1 MSDYGSD
8 WEQEL
13 KKKVPPATTAPFG
26 DEARAQKEQQQIE
39 KAAGEHKRDVAIRN
53 IIGLGMNVL
62 VGVIFVIII
71 VAVGT
76 LGYHLLVPIKY
87 HWLDSGELQ
96 NVKDFVLS
104 GTIVG
109 LGTRYFWQY
118 LEAKQK

>member
-1 MSDYGSD
+1 M
-8 WEQEL
+8 
-13 KKKVPPATTAPFG
+13 
-26 DEARAQKEQQQIE
+26 
-39 KAAGEHKRDVAIRN
+39 AIRS
-53 IIGLGMNVL
+53 IIGVGMNVL

-76 LGYHLLVPIKY
+76 LGYHLLVPIKC
-87 HWLDSGELQ
+87 HWLDSSELQ